1 MATPDIYDAAIVG
14 GGPAGLSAAIWLA
27 RYRRRVVLF
36 DSGDPRNWETRGIH
50 GYLGLPD
57 VAPIDLRARGR
68 DEARRFGAELVDA
81 HVERATRIG
90 EEEFA
95 LEICPLE
102 VTKATPRELETRH
115 VPAAQCVSARRVLL
129 AFGIK
134 DVWPDVPGLDRC
146 YGETVHHCPDC
157 DGYEARGTRI
167 AVIASGGSAAA
178 MVFALGTWS
187 DAITI
192 CTNGAAPLLSTEL
205 QEKLDALGIP
215 VHTARITRVRNDGG
229 AVQALEL
236 ADGGIVRCDRIFFS
250 IGHRPADDLAVQL
263 GCVRDDEG
271 MIEVDYAF
279 HTSVR
284 NVFAAGD
291 IVPGPHLGIVA
302 AAHGAIAAVSIHK
315 SLTPEGRR
323 IS

>member
-1 MATPDIYDAAIVG
+1 MSAPDIYDVAIIG
-14 GGPAGLSAAIWLA
+14 GGPAGLSAAIWLG
-27 RYRRRVVLF
+27 RYRHRVVLF

-57 VAPIDLRARGR
+57 VIPMDLRARGR
-68 DEARRFGAELVDA
+68 EEARRFGAELVDA
-81 HVERATRIG
+81 HVERATRLG
-90 EEEFA
+90 EEEFS
-95 LEICPLE
+95 LEIHPLE
-102 VTKATPRELETRH
+102 VTKATPRELETRN
-115 VPAAQCVSARRVLL
+115 VPAAQCITARRLLL

-157 DGYEARGTRI
+157 DGYEAMGTRI
-167 AVIASGGSAAA
+167 AVIASGRSAVGMA
-178 MVFALGTWS
+178 FALSTWS
-187 DAITI
+187 DTISI
-192 CTNGAAPLLSTEL
+192 CTNGVPARIAEEHAA
-205 QEKLDALGIP
+205 KLRALDIP
-215 VHTARITRVRNDGG
+215 VYTERITKILDEGGVVR
-229 AVQALEL
+229 ALLL
-236 ADGGIVRCDRIFFS
+236 ADGREVPCERIFFS

-263 GCVRDDEG
+263 GCARDNEG

-302 AAHGAIAAVSIHK
+302 AAHGAIAAVAIHK
-315 SLTPEGRR
+315 SLLPEGRR
-323 IS
+323 L